1 MKRFLKGV
9 AVFLAPVALVCLV
22 FFAAVWRSGELCDY
36 EAAAHASA
44 AGEVRLLGLAY
55 RDSTASFKS
64 AAANDVKAGLLVLG
78 TSRSMQLRGRF
89 FDTDSFYNAG
99 GGMAFLPQAAAFLE
113 SLDESARPERLIL
126 VLDQYFFNDQ
136 WLLNGGADDVPDY
149 TAFAE
154 PDPAYLLHK
163 FFDAYSYGKFR
174 VLDVLQTPA
183 DVIGLSASARGA
195 GFYPDGSY
203 SYGTDALGDGL
214 DPGFADSINRILL
227 ATNRYEHGRA
237 VAEKGLDDLRGVLE
251 MCRDM
256 GIEVTAFLPPYAPSV
271 WQYMQDYGEHTYMT
285 LIYDAVKP
293 LFDEYGYEVFD
304 YSYLPETTDDMYVDG
319 FHGSDR
325 VYAAICARLARESDN
340 LADVLDEA
348 RLTALF
354 AQPGEPRVIDFGE

>member
-1 MKRFLKGV
+1 MKRFLKCA
-9 AVFLAPVALVCLV
+9 AVFLTPVALVCLV

-44 AGEVRLLGLAY
+44 SGDVTLLGLAY
-55 RDSTASFKS
+55 RDSTAAFKS
-64 AAANDVKAGLLVLG
+64 AAANDVKAELLVLG
-78 TSRSMQLRGRF
+78 TSRSMQLRGEF
-89 FDTDSFYNAG
+89 FSTDSFYNAG
-99 GGMAFLPQAAAFLE
+99 GGVAFLSQVPSFLE

-126 VLDQYFFNDQ
+126 VLDQYFFNKD
-136 WLLNGGADDVPDY
+136 WLTTGGSPVIDYSSFARPD
-149 TAFAE
+149 AG
-154 PDPAYLLHK
+154 YLLHK

-183 DVIGLSASARGA
+183 GVVGLSASARGA

-203 SYGTDALGDGL
+203 TYGTDALGDGL
-214 DPGFADSINRILL
+214 DPGFADSIHRILT
-227 ATNRYEHGRA
+227 ASSRFEHSKE
-237 VAEKGLDDLRGVLE
+237 VAERGVADLRAALDT
-251 MCRDM
+251 CRDM

-285 LIYDAVKP
+285 LIYDEIRP
-293 LFDEYGYEVFD
+293 IFDEYGCEVFD
-304 YSYLPETTDDMYVDG
+304 YSYLPETSDDQYLDG

-325 VYAAICARLARESDN
+325 VYAAICARLARESEN

-354 AQPGEPRVIDFGE
+354 EQPGLPKVIDFTA